1 MGSIKNQIVHPD
13 LKAEREK
20 ASFDTEELK
29 TFLMGGKA
37 RRQEMQELKQLFQSD
52 PKLASTHKWFDMT
65 REEQME
71 FGYKRAER
79 LA

>member
-1 MGSIKNQIVHPD
+1 MGSVKKQIVHPD

-37 RRQEMQELKQLFQSD
+37 RRAEVEELKALFASD
-52 PKLASTHKWFDMT
+52 PKLANTHKWFDMT
-65 REEQME
+65 REEMMDHL
-71 FGYKRAER
+71 YKRAER